1 MVVSTDVEV
10 VELSDVVDV
19 DVELLVELEEV
30 VSEVAV
36 VVVVSVEVV
45 VLTQEASET
54 GVVVVDADVEVVVE
68 TQVSLV
74 VSDELSSLE
83 TVDVSSLA
91 VEFEVV

>member
-1 MVVSTDVEV
+1 M
-10 VELSDVVDV
+10 
-19 DVELLVELEEV
+19 
-30 VSEVAV
+30 

-54 GVVVVDADVEVVVE
+54 GVVAVDADVEVVVE

-83 TVDVSSLA
+83 TDDVSSLA